1 MPKRKTPH
9 KPLAQIESRIRT
21 VRGHKVILDSDLAEV
36 YAVTTKALNQAVRR
50 NLERFPEDFV
60 FQLQKNEFDSL
71 ALQNATVNLRSQIV
85 TSRFQHGGRRK
96 LPYAFTEHGA
106 IMAANVL
113 KSKRAVQMSV
123 FVVRAFVRLRE
134 VAITQRELAEK
145 LKELELRVGNH
156 DTDISA
162 IIDAIRQL
170 MTPPDPPKRRLGFE
184 VKEPKVRYGT
194 R

>member
-1 MPKRKTPH
+1 M
-9 KPLAQIESRIRT
+9 
-21 VRGHKVILDSDLAEV
+21 RGHKVILDSDLAEV
-36 YAVTTKALNQAVRR
+36 YGVTTKALNQAVRR

>member
-9 KPLAQIESRIRT
+9 KPLVQIESRIRT

-71 ALQNATVNLRSQIV
+71 ALQNATANLRSQIV